1 MVIPIF
7 IGVSNCLEGSI
18 FCAKKYGIA
27 KEASFYLK
35 AAISASNLKLPLQL
49 VFVYLNKT

>member
-18 FCAKKYGIA
+18 FFAKKYDIA